1 MKAIEL
7 LKKVRQWIMNEG
19 GIVCPHKY
27 GSCNHDNENCPVF
40 CIDQAI
46 VSLQSELADKNKQID
61 ELKFWQKMSI
71 VKNGKK

>member
-1 MKAIEL
+1 MEAIEL
-7 LKKVRQWIMNEG
+7 LKKVRQWIMDEG
-19 GIVCPHKY
+19 GLVCPHKF

-46 VSLQSELADKNKQID
+46 AQID

-71 VKNGKK
+71 AKGE